1 MNFRIVVKNPVQKS
15 QCVFLKQVINVIGSC
30 IDTAVNL
37 QMNRTLKYQGTFFR
51 IVGLGRKS
59 FLFTPSTPPSPIFWL
74 LLQLSRN
81 DSIGNACY
89 AG

>member
-15 QCVFLKQVINVIGSC
+15 QCVFLTQVINVIGSC

-51 IVGLGRKS
+51 IVGLARKS
-59 FLFTPSTPPSPIFWL
+59 FLFTPSPPIFWL

-81 DSIGNACY
+81 DSIGNAGY
-89 AG
+89 VG